1 MTNPSPDWLDDV
13 LRSRPVDD
21 DGFSA
26 RVTGLGRGEV
36 RAGWLVRAVIAV
48 LVVGIIAAGAAAE
61 IVALDVLFDR
71 ELSVDGR
78 AWIDEHRAAYAR
90 VVAAFDAH
98 PALRRRAGRDAST
111 VLNDAMRRWQYP
123 AVDPDD
129 MLACESEAGVVQRNR
144 RHLPVTGTCDTS
156 WINGLA
162 AYDEWST
169 RPADDESMD
178 VFLLSTMTRAHLR
191 RAARQPLVPGA
202 PAPFAVAARDVEA
215 LARLTMTHRSQ
226 GARLFVVVAEEHDIA
241 AAAGRAGD
249 HTVVVD
255 ADDAR
260 LLQRAWLLGNA
271 FTSAGA
277 TDDDVAAVG
286 RMQSVLAC
294 GALSDAFGQDVLA
307 ASFLDEHRVERVRRL
322 DRAGC
327 APPVPRSLEEQLCY
341 TDNPIC
347 RPVLAAATLPPFRQ
361 RVISSLQRWGLTDLS
376 LTKTPTTKAAPATTV
391 QP

>member
-13 LRSRPVDD
+13 LRSRPIDD

-36 RAGWLVRAVIAV
+36 RTGWLVRAVRLVIAM
-48 LVVGIIAAGAAAE
+48 LVVGVIAAGAAIE
-61 IVALDVLFDR
+61 IAALDIALCR
-71 ELSVDGR
+71 EGTVDGR
-78 AWIDEHRAAYAR
+78 AWVDEHRADWAR
-90 VVAAFDAH
+90 VVVAFDTH

-123 AVDPDD
+123 NVDPDES
-129 MLACESEAGVVQRNR
+129 LACESEAGEVQPNR

-156 WINGLA
+156 WINGIA
-162 AYDEWST
+162 AYDELRT
-169 RPADDESMD
+169 PPTMD
-178 VFLLSTMTRAHLR
+178 VFWLSKMARAHLR
-191 RAARQPLVPGA
+191 RAARQPLVPGT
-202 PAPFAVAARDVEA
+202 PAPFAIAARDVEA
-215 LARLTMTHRSQ
+215 LARLTMTHTGQ
-226 GARLFVVVAEEHDIA
+226 GVRLLVVVAEEHDIV

-249 HTVVVD
+249 HTLVVD

-277 TDDDVAAVG
+277 KDDDVAAVG
-286 RMQSVLAC
+286 RMQSVIAC
-294 GALSDAFGQDVLA
+294 GALSDAIGQDFLA

-322 DRAGC
+322 DRTGC
-327 APPVPRSLEEQLCY
+327 APPVPRSLEKELC
-341 TDNPIC
+341 TIRLPIC
-347 RPVLAAATLPPFRQ
+347 RLVVAAATLPPFRQ
-361 RVISSLQRWGLTDLS
+361 RVISSLERWGWTDLS